1 MHAQGCRGLRP
12 RSCVVGFAPGRPR
25 GDTAQESQAV
35 RAYSPVQVDAPAP
48 SPGQRHHYP
57 GRGLPSLGRMVV
69 NDLAG
74 SEAPENLT
82 SLPYTLRRGGR
93 RVVRDLDVDE
103 DEIVDQPP
111 VPDLNEED
119 KVGFDH
125 AGIVARDDIEE
136 GSDPPVGQHPGLPHG

>member
-1 MHAQGCRGLRP
+1 MA
-12 RSCVVGFAPGRPR
+12 
-25 GDTAQESQAV
+25 
-35 RAYSPVQVDAPAP
+35 
-48 SPGQRHHYP
+48 
-57 GRGLPSLGRMVV
+57 V

-82 SLPYTLRRGGR
+82 SLPHALRRGGR
-93 RVVRDLDVDE
+93 RGVRDLDVDE